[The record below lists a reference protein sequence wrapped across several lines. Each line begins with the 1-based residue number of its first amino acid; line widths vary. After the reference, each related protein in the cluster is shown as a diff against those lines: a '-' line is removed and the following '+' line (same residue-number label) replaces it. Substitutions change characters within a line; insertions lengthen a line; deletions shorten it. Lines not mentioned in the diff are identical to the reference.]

1 MFTLGGYDLERFG
14 NDQVLTWNEIS
25 NDSYWTLKLKKADI
39 GDTMIITSTDN
50 AIVDSG
56 TSNIAMPNREIL
68 SMVDLLGSVY
78 NQTCTYDEFNQK
90 YACECPDY
98 ENFMA
103 NFPSLTITLTESNN
117 YEIPAYEFIYR
128 QNDMCYIEIDSLG
141 TADFW
146 ILGDPFMRQYY
157 TIFDLDNY

>member
-1 MFTLGGYDLERFG
+1 MDDADGSMFTLGGYDLDRFG
-14 NDQVLTWNEIS
+14 KDQVLTWNEIS

-78 NQTCTYDEFNQK
+78 N
-90 YACECPDY
+90 
-98 ENFMA
+98 
-103 NFPSLTITLTESNN
+103 
-117 YEIPAYEFIYR
+117 
-128 QNDMCYIEIDSLG
+128 
-141 TADFW
+141 
-146 ILGDPFMRQYY
+146 
-157 TIFDLDNY
+157 

>member
-1 MFTLGGYDLERFG
+1 MDRFG
-14 NDQVLTWNEIS
+14 KDQVLTWNEIS

-78 NQTCTYDEFNQK
+78 N
-90 YACECPDY
+90 
-98 ENFMA
+98 
-103 NFPSLTITLTESNN
+103 
-117 YEIPAYEFIYR
+117 
-128 QNDMCYIEIDSLG
+128 
-141 TADFW
+141 
-146 ILGDPFMRQYY
+146 
-157 TIFDLDNY
+157 